1 MGKITKDLT
10 VGEVIRM
17 NDNLKV
23 VFEGFGMHCFHCPM
37 SLSETIEE
45 AAMVHGVD
53 VDLMLEKLNE
63 ANK

>member
-1 MGKITKDLT
+1 MDKITKEST
-10 VGEVIRM
+10 VGEVISM
-17 NDNLKV
+17 NEELKV